1 MIVPGTPNKR
11 ISTIRCPI
19 GVVAAITPWSFP
31 LSMGVCKLGPAL
43 AVGYTVI
50 LLPSRE
56 ASLSSLELVK
66 IIDEVDIPKGA
77 N

>member
-1 MIVPGTPNKR
+1 M
-11 ISTIRCPI
+11 
-19 GVVAAITPWSFP
+19 AAITPWSFP
-31 LSMGVCKLGPAL
+31 LSMGVCKLVPAL

>member
-43 AVGYTVI
+43 AVGCT
-50 LLPSRE
+50 
-56 ASLSSLELVK
+56 SSYFPPGTCLVYNRRGGNPESK
-66 IIDEVDIPKGA
+66 
-77 N
+77 